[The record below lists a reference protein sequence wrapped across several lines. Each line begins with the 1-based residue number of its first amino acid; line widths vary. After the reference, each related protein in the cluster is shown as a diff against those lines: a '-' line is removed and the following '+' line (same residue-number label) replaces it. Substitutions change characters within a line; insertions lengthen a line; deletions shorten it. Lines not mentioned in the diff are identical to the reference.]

1 MVDVNKKDG
10 IASYK
15 SETEKNLK
23 DFDKMMEEAAKQD
36 KVLVIHDQDGGKYEI
51 LTSQLRNLSAQKSV
65 NNKVLVKVKHIK
77 SSDVNSNHLV
87 LRYYDQKKG
96 EFRSEDK
103 LGGEDVFMPQFY
115 RDHYS
120 SLMSQP
126 NMVFYCLF
134 EDLKDIKEM
143 LKQDQE
149 IIKKKDLS
157 RNDAIGDFL
166 TGLEIK
172 KQEVVVDEVKK
183 VDNTEIKV
191 NNISNEEAK
200 ALDDL
205 SNEPLKKN
213 K

>member
-1 MVDVNKKDG
+1 
-10 IASYK
+10 
-15 SETEKNLK
+15 
-23 DFDKMMEEAAKQD
+23 
-36 KVLVIHDQDGGKYEI
+36 
-51 LTSQLRNLSAQKSV
+51 
-65 NNKVLVKVKHIK
+65 
-77 SSDVNSNHLV
+77 
-87 LRYYDQKKG
+87 
-96 EFRSEDK
+96 
-103 LGGEDVFMPQFY
+103 MPQFY
-115 RDHYS
+115 REHYS

-183 VDNTEIKV
+183 VDNVEIKV

-205 SNEPLKKN
+205 SNEPLKKI